1 MHLWGEWK
9 SGVSCD
15 GAAVRC
21 PREWVGSPA
30 SGRLPHREPPPIC
43 RGRRGILM
51 KVSVG
56 LDLGAPNHL
65 FLGLHKQAFSIVNIG
80 YEVSNG
86 KTIPTN
92 WEQCVRTIFW
102 RRLLLQNVHGRI
114 DADHTHTMFGVRSKT
129 RTYMIRTKVLTMW
142 DTVLSRTV
150 KISILLFWV
159 STSCGFVGRYQ
170 RFG

>member
-92 WEQCVRTIFW
+92 WEQCVRTVFW
-102 RRLLLQNVHGRI
+102 RRLLFKNVHGRT
-114 DADHTHTMFGVRSKT
+114 DADHTQVRIYDVRGAIQNPDLHDTNKSSNHVRYGVIKNGED
-129 RTYMIRTKVLTMW
+129 INIVVL
-142 DTVLSRTV
+142 
-150 KISILLFWV
+150 
-159 STSCGFVGRYQ
+159 GFNVVWTCR
-170 RFG
+170 